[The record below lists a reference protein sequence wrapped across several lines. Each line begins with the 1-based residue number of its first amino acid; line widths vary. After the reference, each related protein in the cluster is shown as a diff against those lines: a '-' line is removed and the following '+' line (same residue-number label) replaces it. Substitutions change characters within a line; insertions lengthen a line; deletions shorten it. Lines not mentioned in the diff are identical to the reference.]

1 MDPLYIR
8 LMDRAYLASI
18 WSAGVAIFLMSLI
31 IPWGVFTR
39 YVLGTGSQWPEPV
52 AILLM
57 MVFTFVGAAA
67 AYRAGAH
74 IAVTMLTD
82 LLPAPLQKIAGHA
95 VDLLMFVVCLFVAWY
110 GSSLCLVTMNQSVAE
125 LPVLPVGVTYLAMPV
140 GALLMGL
147 ASLDIAWVVSRLQP
161 AGVAVTPLA
170 LLADPNGLHLAAGL
184 FLLAVAGGGVAHR

>member
-140 GALLMGL
+140 GALLTL
-147 ASLDIAWVVSRLQP
+147 LFVVERAVYGAQNQRAVVRFDEHPPEQLLGEGSR
-161 AGVAVTPLA
+161 
-170 LLADPNGLHLAAGL
+170 
-184 FLLAVAGGGVAHR
+184 